1 MLSIRRTLIAAVLG
15 AALARRAHAQA
26 LRQLTPV
33 EDLRIGAQTMGGQRD
48 FNVLFAPSGRII
60 VAPRFG
66 MMPIVAF
73 DSLGSRL
80 PWKVA
85 TGGGDAEIGF
95 VDRLGVIAGTNT
107 VWVADQRFGQVALV
121 DSTGKVFKS
130 IENPSWIHPSWS
142 ERRKYPVFASMSAF
156 ALYKDESM
164 LIVPGRERALLTT
177 PGYDR
182 TGEHLLR
189 MTWSGAIQ
197 RTVAMFSGSKN
208 AVELR
213 GNGCNHVVSIPF
225 GSRAEWAVSSDGSR
239 LVFVT
244 AGVTPADSGTLRV
257 TAMGDHGDTIFSR
270 TIAQPAVR
278 IPQQAIDNVL
288 SNQRACGGFSLEAV
302 RDSVTQ
308 RVGAFRSYLRSVL
321 VGRDQ
326 TVWVTLRA
334 LADTSMERTAI
345 GLDERGDVIGA
356 VMLPVNQNFVGA
368 DRSHIWMVEGG
379 RPRSPASL
387 VRYRLDATPAQLPR
401 SGRGASPS
409 STAKPPG

>member
-1 MLSIRRTLIAAVLG
+1 MLTLRRTLGAVAVGIALT
-15 AALARRAHAQA
+15 AHAQA
-26 LRQLTPV
+26 QAIRHFTPV
-33 EDLRIGAQTMGGQRD
+33 EDLRIGAQAMGGQRD
-48 FNVLFAPSGRII
+48 FNVLLAPNGRII

-73 DSLGSRL
+73 DSLGNRL

-85 TGGGDAEIGF
+85 TGGGDADIGF

-142 ERRKYPVFASMSAF
+142 ERRNYPVFASMAAF

-164 LIVPGRERALLTT
+164 LVVPGRERALLNT

-197 RTVAMFSGSKN
+197 RTVAMFPGSKN
-208 AVELR
+208 AVEFR
-213 GNGCNHVVSIPF
+213 GNGCNHVAAIPF

-239 LVFVT
+239 LVMVT
-244 AGVTPADSGTLRV
+244 AGVTPADSGTVRI
-257 TAMGDHGDTIFSR
+257 TAMGERGDTVFSR

-278 IPQQAIDNVL
+278 IPPQAIDNVL
-288 SNQRACGGFSLEAV
+288 ANQRACGSYSLEAV
-302 RDSVTQ
+302 RDSIT
-308 RVGAFRSYLRSVL
+308 RRIGAFRSYLRSVL

-334 LADTSMERTAI
+334 LPDTSMERTAI
-345 GLDERGDVIGA
+345 GLDERGDVIGEVA
-356 VMLPVNQNFVGA
+356 LPINQNFVGA
-368 DRSHIWMVEGG
+368 DRTHIWMVEGG
-379 RPRSPASL
+379 RPRAPASL
-387 VRYRLDATPAQLPR
+387 IRYRLDATPAQPPR
-401 SGRGASPS
+401 SARGASPS